1 MQSEDEESDDDDAH
15 KDVIDT
21 ELTHV
26 ADVDTATC
34 DASENDVTEKE
45 SAGEISRCE
54 DSGMGLS
61 TATHSSATCSTKDM
75 KESVNQASR
84 QSTIVAATQSVPS
97 IPATASP
104 DENPRPDVDTAEYCD
119 AICDVEPIHT
129 VHRAKVQKSRS
140 NPETESSVRP
150 TVVVAE
156 TEKATAAP
164 IQRSHPVAH
173 SEGPPGNVI
182 SVEGALR

>member
-1 MQSEDEESDDDDAH
+1 MENEESDDDAH

-26 ADVDTATC
+26 ADIDTATC

-97 IPATASP
+97 IPATATP
-104 DENPRPDVDTAEYCD
+104 DDIPRPDVDTAEYCD

-129 VHRAKVQKSRS
+129 VHMAKVQKSRS
-140 NPETESSVRP
+140 NPETESAAVRP
-150 TVVVAE
+150 TVVAAG
-156 TEKATAAP
+156 TEKASAAP

-182 SVEGALR
+182 YLL

>member
-1 MQSEDEESDDDDAH
+1 MEDEESDDDAH
-15 KDVIDT
+15 KDIIDT
-21 ELTHV
+21 EVTHV
-26 ADVDTATC
+26 TDVDTATC
-34 DASENDVTEKE
+34 DASENDVAEKE

-61 TATHSSATCSTKDM
+61 TATHSSVTCSTKDM

-84 QSTIVAATQSVPS
+84 QAVAATQSVPS
-97 IPATASP
+97 IPATATP

-140 NPETESSVRP
+140 NPETESSVRA
-150 TVVVAE
+150 TVVVATE
-156 TEKATAAP
+156 TEKASAAP

-173 SEGPPGNVI
+173 SEGLPGKVI
-182 SVEGALR
+182 YLL